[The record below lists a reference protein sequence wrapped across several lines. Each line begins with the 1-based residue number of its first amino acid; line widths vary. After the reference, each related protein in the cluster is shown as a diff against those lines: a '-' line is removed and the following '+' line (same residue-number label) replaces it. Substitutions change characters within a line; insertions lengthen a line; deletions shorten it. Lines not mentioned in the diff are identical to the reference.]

1 MHARELLEFL
11 AKMSVILLSYDQAIL
26 VFKLMKTDVSR
37 RNIVAF
43 VDFITGISY
52 LQMGGIS
59 L

>member
-1 MHARELLEFL
+1 
-11 AKMSVILLSYDQAIL
+11 MSVILLSYDQAIL

-37 RNIVAF
+37 RNIVTF
-43 VDFITGISY
+43 VDFIIGISY